1 MRINYLIYF
10 SLGLV
15 TIIFAQDAGKYSP
28 DDFANYQKQQMEAF
42 QNYKQSVTAQY
53 ADYERREK
61 EAFEQY
67 KKEIEEKWEEF
78 KSPEPKTFVEY
89 SEDLNSRQ
97 SIDFEKGEV
106 TIEVIVEEEPSKE
119 DGPVQSEKQKE
130 EKVKD
135 TLTKELIGLIK
146 KKADDNKPILKNQ
159 LNTNDGKEVTESNA
173 KEKAADIVKA
183 KKIDKKPY
191 KSKDGKKRVKYTV
204 KVPLKRNH
212 LDERAKRFENEILK
226 QSKRWKLDPAIV
238 FALME
243 AESSFNPKAR
253 SHIPAFGLMQLVPK
267 SGARDAYKY
276 VYNVDKLVTGDYLY
290 KPINNIELGCA
301 YFSKI
306 RYYYFENIK
315 DDELAYIC
323 SIPAYNTGIGN
334 VSKTLCGKP
343 YTNPA
348 AKVASG
354 MTADEL
360 YKKLTSDLK
369 YEEARNYLEKVW
381 KYKEK
386 YKS

>member
-1 MRINYLIYF
+1 MKFRYLIYL
-10 SLGLV
+10 SVGLV
-15 TIIFAQDAGKYSP
+15 SFIFPQDAGKYSP

-61 EAFEQY
+61 EAFEEY
-67 KKEIEEKWEEF
+67 KREIEEKWEEF
-78 KSPEPKTFVEY
+78 KSPEPKTFIEY
-89 SEDLNSRQ
+89 SEDLNTRQ

-106 TIEVIVEEEPSKE
+106 TIEIIVEEDPELAEPI
-119 DGPVQSEKQKE
+119 KE
-130 EKVKD
+130 EDKKEKIKD
-135 TLTKELIGLIK
+135 ILTKELIGLIK

-159 LNTNDGKEVTESNA
+159 LETKDGKEVTESNA
-173 KEKAADIVKA
+173 KKEAVNIVESKKVEKKLYKA
-183 KKIDKKPY
+183 
-191 KSKDGKKRVKYTV
+191 KDGKKRVKYTV
-204 KVPLKRNH
+204 KVPLKINH
-212 LDERAKRFENEILK
+212 LDQRAKRFENEILK
-226 QSKRWKLDPAIV
+226 QAKRWKLDPAIV

-243 AESSFNPKAR
+243 AESAFNPKAR

-276 VYNVDKLVTGDYLY
+276 VYKVDKLVTGDYLY
-290 KPINNIELGCA
+290 KPVNNIELGCA
-301 YFSKI
+301 YLSQI
-306 RYYYFENIK
+306 RYHYFENIK

-334 VSKTLCGKP
+334 VSKTLCGTP

-348 AKVASG
+348 ADVANS

-369 YEEARNYLEKVW
+369 YEEARNYLERVW

-386 YKS
+386 YKG

>member
-1 MRINYLIYF
+1 MRIKYSIYF
-10 SLGLV
+10 VLVLV
-15 TIIFAQDAGKYSP
+15 TIIFSQDAGKYSP
-28 DDFANYQKQQMEAF
+28 DDFANYKKQQMEAF

-53 ADYERREK
+53 TDYERREK
-61 EAFEQY
+61 EAFEKY

-106 TIEVIVEEEPSKE
+106 TIEVIVEEEPSPS
-119 DGPVQSEKQKE
+119 DPTQTEKQKE

-135 TLTKELIGLIK
+135 TLTKELVGLIK

-159 LNTNDGKEVTESNA
+159 LENKNGKEVNEDNA
-173 KEKAADIVKA
+173 KKEVVNIVKD
-183 KKIDKKPY
+183 KKIEKKPY

-204 KVPLKRNH
+204 KVPLKTNH
-212 LDERAKRFENEILK
+212 LDERAKRFEDEILK

-276 VYNVDKLVTGDYLY
+276 VYKVDKLVTGDYLY
-290 KPINNIELGCA
+290 KPVNNIELGCA

-306 RYYYFENIK
+306 RYYYFENIEN
-315 DDELAYIC
+315 DELAYIC

-348 AKVASG
+348 AKVASS

-360 YKKLTSDLK
+360 YQKLTSDLK
-369 YEEARNYLEKVW
+369 YEEARNYLKKVW

-386 YKS
+386 YKG

>member
-1 MRINYLIYF
+1 MKFRYLIYL
-10 SLGLV
+10 SVGLV
-15 TIIFAQDAGKYSP
+15 SFIFPQDAGKYSP

-61 EAFEQY
+61 EAFEEY
-67 KKEIEEKWEEF
+67 KREIEEKWEEF
-78 KSPEPKTFVEY
+78 KSPEPKTFIEY
-89 SEDLNSRQ
+89 SEDLNTRQ

-106 TIEVIVEEEPSKE
+106 TIEIIVEEDPELAEPI
-119 DGPVQSEKQKE
+119 KE
-130 EKVKD
+130 EDKKEKIKD
-135 TLTKELIGLIK
+135 ILTKELIGLIK

-159 LNTNDGKEVTESNA
+159 LETKDGKEVTESNA
-173 KEKAADIVKA
+173 KKEAVNIVES
-183 KKIDKKPY
+183 KKVEKKPY
-191 KSKDGKKRVKYTV
+191 KAKDGKKRVKYTV
-204 KVPLKRNH
+204 KVPLKTNH
-212 LDERAKRFENEILK
+212 LDQRAKRFENEILK
-226 QSKRWKLDPAIV
+226 QAKRWKLDPAIV

-243 AESSFNPKAR
+243 AESAFNPKAR

-276 VYNVDKLVTGDYLY
+276 VYKVDKLVTGDYLY
-290 KPINNIELGCA
+290 KPVNNIELGCA
-301 YFSKI
+301 YLSQI
-306 RYYYFENIK
+306 RYHYFENIK

-348 AKVASG
+348 ADVANS

-369 YEEARNYLEKVW
+369 YEEARNYLERVW

-386 YKS
+386 YKG

>member
-1 MRINYLIYF
+1 MKFRYLIYL
-10 SLGLV
+10 SVGLV
-15 TIIFAQDAGKYSP
+15 SFIFPQDAGKYSP

-61 EAFEQY
+61 EAFEEY
-67 KKEIEEKWEEF
+67 KREIEEKWEEF

-89 SEDLNSRQ
+89 SEDLNTRQ

-106 TIEVIVEEEPSKE
+106 TIEIIVEEDPELAEPI
-119 DGPVQSEKQKE
+119 KE
-130 EKVKD
+130 EDKKEKIKD
-135 TLTKELIGLIK
+135 ILTKELIGLIK

-159 LNTNDGKEVTESNA
+159 LETKDGKEVTESNA
-173 KEKAADIVKA
+173 KKEAVNIVESKKVEKKLYKA
-183 KKIDKKPY
+183 
-191 KSKDGKKRVKYTV
+191 KDGKKRVKYTV
-204 KVPLKRNH
+204 KVPLKINH
-212 LDERAKRFENEILK
+212 LDQRAKRFENEILK
-226 QSKRWKLDPAIV
+226 QAKRWKLDPAIV

-243 AESSFNPKAR
+243 AESAFNPKAR

-276 VYNVDKLVTGDYLY
+276 VYKVDKLVTGDYLY
-290 KPINNIELGCA
+290 KPVNNIELGCA
-301 YFSKI
+301 YLSQI
-306 RYYYFENIK
+306 RYHYFENIK

-348 AKVASG
+348 ADVANS

-369 YEEARNYLEKVW
+369 YEEARNYLERVW

-386 YKS
+386 YKG

>member
-1 MRINYLIYF
+1 MKFRYLIYL
-10 SLGLV
+10 SVGLV
-15 TIIFAQDAGKYSP
+15 SFIFPQDAGKYSP

-61 EAFEQY
+61 EAFEEY
-67 KKEIEEKWEEF
+67 KREIEEKWEEF

-89 SEDLNSRQ
+89 SEDLNTRQ

-106 TIEVIVEEEPSKE
+106 TIEVIVEEDPELAEPIKE
-119 DGPVQSEKQKE
+119 EDKE
-130 EKVKD
+130 EKIKE

-159 LNTNDGKEVTESNA
+159 LETKDGKEVTESNA
-173 KEKAADIVKA
+173 KKEAVNIVES
-183 KKIDKKPY
+183 KKVEKKPY
-191 KSKDGKKRVKYTV
+191 KAKDGKKRVKYTV
-204 KVPLKRNH
+204 KVPLKINH
-212 LDERAKRFENEILK
+212 LDQRAKRFENEILK
-226 QSKRWKLDPAIV
+226 QAKRWRLDPAIV

-243 AESSFNPKAR
+243 AESAFNPKAR

-276 VYNVDKLVTGDYLY
+276 VYKVDKLVTGDYLY
-290 KPINNIELGCA
+290 KPVNNIELGCA
-301 YFSKI
+301 YLSQI
-306 RYYYFENIK
+306 RYHYFENIK

-348 AKVASG
+348 ADVANS

-369 YEEARNYLEKVW
+369 YEEARNYLERVW
-381 KYKEK
+381 RYKEK
-386 YKS
+386 YKG

>member
-1 MRINYLIYF
+1 MKFRYLIYL
-10 SLGLV
+10 SVGLV
-15 TIIFAQDAGKYSP
+15 AFIFPQDAGKYSP

-61 EAFEQY
+61 EAFEEY
-67 KKEIEEKWEEF
+67 KREIEEKWEEF

-89 SEDLNSRQ
+89 SEDLNTRQ

-106 TIEVIVEEEPSKE
+106 TIEVIVEEDSELVDPIKE
-119 DGPVQSEKQKE
+119 EDKE
-130 EKVKD
+130 EKIKE

-159 LNTNDGKEVTESNA
+159 LETKDGKEVTESNA
-173 KEKAADIVKA
+173 KKEAVNIVES
-183 KKIDKKPY
+183 KKVEKKPY
-191 KSKDGKKRVKYTV
+191 KAKDGKKRVKYTV
-204 KVPLKRNH
+204 KVPLKINH
-212 LDERAKRFENEILK
+212 LDQRAKRFENEILK
-226 QSKRWKLDPAIV
+226 QAKRWRLDPAIV

-243 AESSFNPKAR
+243 AESAFNPKAR

-276 VYNVDKLVTGDYLY
+276 VYKVDKLVTGDYLY
-290 KPINNIELGCA
+290 KPVNNIELGCA
-301 YFSKI
+301 YLSQI
-306 RYYYFENIK
+306 RYHYFENIK

-348 AKVASG
+348 ADVANS

-369 YEEARNYLEKVW
+369 YEEARNYLERVW

-386 YKS
+386 YKG

>member
-1 MRINYLIYF
+1 MKFRYLIYL
-10 SLGLV
+10 SVGLV
-15 TIIFAQDAGKYSP
+15 SFIFPQDAGKYSP

-61 EAFEQY
+61 EAFEEY
-67 KKEIEEKWEEF
+67 KREIEEKWEEF
-78 KSPEPKTFVEY
+78 KSPEPKIFVEY
-89 SEDLNSRQ
+89 SEDLNTRQ

-106 TIEVIVEEEPSKE
+106 TIEVIVEEDPELAEPIKE
-119 DGPVQSEKQKE
+119 EDKE
-130 EKVKD
+130 EKIKNI
-135 TLTKELIGLIK
+135 LTKELIGLIK

-159 LNTNDGKEVTESNA
+159 LETKDGKEVTESNA
-173 KEKAADIVKA
+173 KKEAVNIVES
-183 KKIDKKPY
+183 KKVEKKPY
-191 KSKDGKKRVKYTV
+191 KAKDGKKRVKYTV
-204 KVPLKRNH
+204 KVPLKINH
-212 LDERAKRFENEILK
+212 LDQRAKRFENEILK
-226 QSKRWKLDPAIV
+226 QAKRWRLDPAIV

-243 AESSFNPKAR
+243 AESAFNPKAR

-276 VYNVDKLVTGDYLY
+276 VYKVDKLVTGDYLY
-290 KPINNIELGCA
+290 KPVNNIELGCA
-301 YFSKI
+301 YLSQI
-306 RYYYFENIK
+306 RYHYFENIK

-348 AKVASG
+348 ADVANS

-369 YEEARNYLEKVW
+369 YEEARNYLERVW
-381 KYKEK
+381 RYKEK
-386 YKS
+386 YKG

>member
-1 MRINYLIYF
+1 MKIRYLVYL
-10 SLGLV
+10 SVGLIS
-15 TIIFAQDAGKYSP
+15 IIFSQNAGKYSP

-67 KKEIEEKWEEF
+67 KREIEEKWEEF

-89 SEDLNSRQ
+89 SEDLNTRQ

-106 TIEVIVEEEPSKE
+106 TIEVIVEEDSEPGEPIKE
-119 DGPVQSEKQKE
+119 DEE
-130 EKVKD
+130 EKIKE
-135 TLTKELIGLIK
+135 TLTKELVELIK
-146 KKADDNKPILKNQ
+146 KKADDNKSILKNQ
-159 LNTNDGKEVTESNA
+159 LETKDGKEVTESNA
-173 KEKAADIVKA
+173 KKEAINIVES
-183 KKIDKKPY
+183 KKVEEKPY
-191 KSKDGKKRVKYTV
+191 KAKDGKKRVKYTV
-204 KVPLKRNH
+204 KVPLKINH

-226 QSKRWKLDPAIV
+226 QAKRWKLDPAIV

-243 AESSFNPKAR
+243 TESAFNPKAR

-276 VYNVDKLVTGDYLY
+276 VYKVDKLVTGEYLY
-290 KPINNIELGCA
+290 KPVNNIELGCA
-301 YFSKI
+301 YLSQI

-348 AKVASG
+348 ADVANS

-369 YEEARNYLEKVW
+369 YEEARNYLERVW

-386 YKS
+386 YKG

>member
-1 MRINYLIYF
+1 MKFRYLIYL
-10 SLGLV
+10 SVGLV
-15 TIIFAQDAGKYSP
+15 SFIFPQDAGKYSP

-61 EAFEQY
+61 EAFEEY
-67 KKEIEEKWEEF
+67 KREIEEKWEEF
-78 KSPEPKTFVEY
+78 KSPEPKIFVEY
-89 SEDLNSRQ
+89 SEDLNTRQ

-106 TIEVIVEEEPSKE
+106 TIEVIVEEDPELAEPI
-119 DGPVQSEKQKE
+119 KE
-130 EKVKD
+130 EDREEKIKNI
-135 TLTKELIGLIK
+135 LTKELIGLIK

-159 LNTNDGKEVTESNA
+159 LETKDGKEVTESNVK
-173 KEKAADIVKA
+173 KEAINIVES
-183 KKIDKKPY
+183 KKVEKNPY
-191 KSKDGKKRVKYTV
+191 KAKDGKKRVKYTV
-204 KVPLKRNH
+204 KVPLKINH
-212 LDERAKRFENEILK
+212 LDQRAKRFENEILK
-226 QSKRWKLDPAIV
+226 QAKRWRLDPAIV

-243 AESSFNPKAR
+243 AESAFNPKAR

-276 VYNVDKLVTGDYLY
+276 VYKVDKLVTGDYLY
-290 KPINNIELGCA
+290 KPVNNIELGCA
-301 YFSKI
+301 YLSQI
-306 RYYYFENIK
+306 RYHYFENIK

-348 AKVASG
+348 ADVANS

-369 YEEARNYLEKVW
+369 YEEARNYLERVW

-386 YKS
+386 YKG

>member
-1 MRINYLIYF
+1 MKFRYLIYL
-10 SLGLV
+10 SVGLV
-15 TIIFAQDAGKYSP
+15 SFIFPQDAGKYSP

-61 EAFEQY
+61 EAFEEY
-67 KKEIEEKWEEF
+67 KREIEEKWEEF
-78 KSPEPKTFVEY
+78 KSPEPKTFIEY
-89 SEDLNSRQ
+89 SEDLNTRQ

-106 TIEVIVEEEPSKE
+106 TIEIIVEEDPELAEPI
-119 DGPVQSEKQKE
+119 KE
-130 EKVKD
+130 EDKKEKIKD
-135 TLTKELIGLIK
+135 ILTKELIGLIK

-159 LNTNDGKEVTESNA
+159 LETKDGKEVTESNA
-173 KEKAADIVKA
+173 KKEAVNIVESKKVEKKLYKA
-183 KKIDKKPY
+183 
-191 KSKDGKKRVKYTV
+191 KDGKKRVKYTV
-204 KVPLKRNH
+204 KVPLKINH
-212 LDERAKRFENEILK
+212 LDQRAKRFENEILK
-226 QSKRWKLDPAIV
+226 QAKRWKLDPAIV

-243 AESSFNPKAR
+243 AESAFNPKAR

-276 VYNVDKLVTGDYLY
+276 VYKVDKLVTGDYLY
-290 KPINNIELGCA
+290 KPVNNIELGCA
-301 YFSKI
+301 YLSQI
-306 RYYYFENIK
+306 RYHYFENIK

-348 AKVASG
+348 ADVANS

-369 YEEARNYLEKVW
+369 YEEARNYLERVW

-386 YKS
+386 YKG

>member
-1 MRINYLIYF
+1 MRIKYLIYF
-10 SLGLV
+10 TLGLV
-15 TIIFAQDAGKYSP
+15 TIIFTQDAGKYSP

-106 TIEVIVEEEPSKE
+106 TIEVIVEEEPSPSE
-119 DGPVQSEKQKE
+119 STQTEKQKE

-135 TLTKELIGLIK
+135 TLTKELVGLIK

-159 LNTNDGKEVTESNA
+159 LENKNGKEVNEDNA
-173 KEKAADIVKA
+173 KKEVVNIVKD
-183 KKIDKKPY
+183 KKIEKKPY

-204 KVPLKRNH
+204 KVPLKTNH
-212 LDERAKRFENEILK
+212 LDERAKRFEDEILK

-276 VYNVDKLVTGDYLY
+276 VYKVDKLVTGDYLY
-290 KPINNIELGCA
+290 KPVNNIELGCA

-306 RYYYFENIK
+306 RYYYFENIEN
-315 DDELAYIC
+315 DELAYIC

-348 AKVASG
+348 AKVASS

-360 YKKLTSDLK
+360 YQKLTSDLK
-369 YEEARNYLEKVW
+369 YEEARNYLKKVW

-386 YKS
+386 YKG

>member
-1 MRINYLIYF
+1 MKFSYLIYLSVGLF
-10 SLGLV
+10 SF
-15 TIIFAQDAGKYSP
+15 IFSQDAGKYSP

-67 KKEIEEKWEEF
+67 KRDIEAKWEEF
-78 KSPEPKTFVEY
+78 KSPEPKTLVEY

-106 TIEVIVEEEPSKE
+106 TIEVIVEEEPTSDQPPGTE
-119 DGPVQSEKQKE
+119 EQQE
-130 EKVKD
+130 EKIKE
-135 TLTKELIGLIK
+135 TLTKELVGLIK

-159 LNTNDGKEVTESNA
+159 LETKDGKEVTENNA
-173 KEKAADIVKA
+173 KEKAVDIVKS
-183 KKIDKKPY
+183 KKVKKKPY

-204 KVPLKRNH
+204 KVPLKTNH
-212 LDERAKRFENEILK
+212 LDERAKRFEDEILK
-226 QSKRWKLDPAIV
+226 QSKKWKLDPAIV

-243 AESSFNPKAR
+243 AESAFNPKAR

-276 VYNVDKLVTGDYLY
+276 VYKVDKLVTGEYLY

-301 YFSKI
+301 YLSKI

-348 AKVASG
+348 AKVASS

-369 YEEARNYLEKVW
+369 YEEARNYLKRVW

>member
-1 MRINYLIYF
+1 MRIKYLIYF

-15 TIIFAQDAGKYSP
+15 TIIFTQDAGKYSP
-28 DDFANYQKQQMEAF
+28 DDFVNYQKQQMEAF

-106 TIEVIVEEEPSKE
+106 TIEVIVEEEPSPSE
-119 DGPVQSEKQKE
+119 PTQTEKQKE

-135 TLTKELIGLIK
+135 TLTKELVGLIK

-159 LNTNDGKEVTESNA
+159 LENKNGKEVNEDNA
-173 KEKAADIVKA
+173 KKEVVNIVKD
-183 KKIDKKPY
+183 KKIEKKPY

-204 KVPLKRNH
+204 KVPLKTNH
-212 LDERAKRFENEILK
+212 LDERAKRFEDEILK

-276 VYNVDKLVTGDYLY
+276 VYKVDKLVTGDYLY
-290 KPINNIELGCA
+290 KPVNNIELGCA

-306 RYYYFENIK
+306 RYYYFENIEN
-315 DDELAYIC
+315 DELAYIC

-348 AKVASG
+348 AKVASS

-360 YKKLTSDLK
+360 YQKLTSDLK
-369 YEEARNYLEKVW
+369 YEEARNYLKKVW

-386 YKS
+386 YKG

>member
-1 MRINYLIYF
+1 MKFRYLIYL
-10 SLGLV
+10 SVGLV
-15 TIIFAQDAGKYSP
+15 SFIFPQDAGKYSP

-61 EAFEQY
+61 EAFEEY
-67 KKEIEEKWEEF
+67 KREIEEKWEEF
-78 KSPEPKTFVEY
+78 KSPEPKTFIEY
-89 SEDLNSRQ
+89 SEDLNTRQ

-106 TIEVIVEEEPSKE
+106 TIEIIVEEDPELAEPI
-119 DGPVQSEKQKE
+119 KE
-130 EKVKD
+130 EDKKEKIKD
-135 TLTKELIGLIK
+135 ILTKELIGLIK

-159 LNTNDGKEVTESNA
+159 LETKDGKEVTESNA
-173 KEKAADIVKA
+173 KKEAVNIVES
-183 KKIDKKPY
+183 KKVEKKPY
-191 KSKDGKKRVKYTV
+191 KAKDGKKRVKYTV
-204 KVPLKRNH
+204 KVPLKINH
-212 LDERAKRFENEILK
+212 LDQRAKRFENEILK
-226 QSKRWKLDPAIV
+226 QAKRWKLDPAIV

-243 AESSFNPKAR
+243 AESAFNPKAR

-276 VYNVDKLVTGDYLY
+276 VYKVDKLVTGDYLY
-290 KPINNIELGCA
+290 KPVNNIELGCA
-301 YFSKI
+301 YLSQI
-306 RYYYFENIK
+306 RYHYFENIK

-348 AKVASG
+348 ADVANS

-369 YEEARNYLEKVW
+369 YEEARNYLERVW

-386 YKS
+386 YKG

>member
-1 MRINYLIYF
+1 MRIKYLIYF

-15 TIIFAQDAGKYSP
+15 TIIFTQDAGKYSP

-106 TIEVIVEEEPSKE
+106 TIEVIVEEEPLPGE
-119 DGPVQSEKQKE
+119 PIQTEKQKE

-135 TLTKELIGLIK
+135 TLTKELVGLIK

-159 LNTNDGKEVTESNA
+159 LENKKGKEVNEDNA
-173 KEKAADIVKA
+173 KKEVVNIVKD
-183 KKIDKKPY
+183 KKIEKKPY

-204 KVPLKRNH
+204 KVPLKTNH
-212 LDERAKRFENEILK
+212 LDERAKRFEDEILK

-276 VYNVDKLVTGDYLY
+276 VYKVDKLVTGDYLY
-290 KPINNIELGCA
+290 KPVNNIELGCA

-306 RYYYFENIK
+306 RYYYFENIEN
-315 DDELAYIC
+315 DELAYIC

-348 AKVASG
+348 AKVASS
-354 MTADEL
+354 MTPDEL
-360 YKKLTSDLK
+360 YQKLTSDLK
-369 YEEARNYLEKVW
+369 YEEARNYLKKVW

-386 YKS
+386 YKG

>member
-1 MRINYLIYF
+1 MKFRYLIYL
-10 SLGLV
+10 SVGLV
-15 TIIFAQDAGKYSP
+15 AFIFPQDAGKYSP

-61 EAFEQY
+61 EAFEEY
-67 KKEIEEKWEEF
+67 KREIEEKWEEF

-89 SEDLNSRQ
+89 SEDLNTRQ

-106 TIEVIVEEEPSKE
+106 TIEVIVEEDSELVDPIKE
-119 DGPVQSEKQKE
+119 EDKE
-130 EKVKD
+130 EKIKE

-159 LNTNDGKEVTESNA
+159 LETKDGKEVTESNA
-173 KEKAADIVKA
+173 KKEAVNIVES
-183 KKIDKKPY
+183 KKVEKKPY
-191 KSKDGKKRVKYTV
+191 KAKDGKKRVKYTV
-204 KVPLKRNH
+204 KVPLKINH
-212 LDERAKRFENEILK
+212 LDQRAKRFENEILK
-226 QSKRWKLDPAIV
+226 QAKRWRLDPAIV

-243 AESSFNPKAR
+243 AESAFNPKAR

-276 VYNVDKLVTGDYLY
+276 VYKVDKLVTGDYLY
-290 KPINNIELGCA
+290 KPVNNIELGCA
-301 YFSKI
+301 YLSQI
-306 RYYYFENIK
+306 RYHYFENIK

-348 AKVASG
+348 ADVANS

-369 YEEARNYLEKVW
+369 YEEARNYLERVW
-381 KYKEK
+381 RYKEK
-386 YKS
+386 YKG

>member
-1 MRINYLIYF
+1 MKFRYLIYL
-10 SLGLV
+10 SVGLV
-15 TIIFAQDAGKYSP
+15 SFIFPQDAGKYSP

-61 EAFEQY
+61 EAFEEY
-67 KKEIEEKWEEF
+67 KREIEEKWEEF
-78 KSPEPKTFVEY
+78 KSPEPKIFVEY
-89 SEDLNSRQ
+89 SEDLNTRQ

-106 TIEVIVEEEPSKE
+106 TIEVIVEEDPELAEPIKE
-119 DGPVQSEKQKE
+119 EDKE
-130 EKVKD
+130 EKIKNI
-135 TLTKELIGLIK
+135 LTKELIGLIK

-159 LNTNDGKEVTESNA
+159 LETKDGKEVTESNVK
-173 KEKAADIVKA
+173 KEAINIVES
-183 KKIDKKPY
+183 KKVEKNPY
-191 KSKDGKKRVKYTV
+191 KAKDGKKRVKYTV
-204 KVPLKRNH
+204 KVPLKINH
-212 LDERAKRFENEILK
+212 LDQRAKRFENEILK
-226 QSKRWKLDPAIV
+226 QAKRWKLDPAIV

-243 AESSFNPKAR
+243 AESAFNPKAR

-276 VYNVDKLVTGDYLY
+276 VYKVDKLVTGDYLY
-290 KPINNIELGCA
+290 KPVNNIELGCA
-301 YFSKI
+301 YLSQI
-306 RYYYFENIK
+306 RYHYFENIK

-348 AKVASG
+348 ADVANS

-369 YEEARNYLEKVW
+369 YEEARNYLERVW
-381 KYKEK
+381 RYKEK
-386 YKS
+386 YKG

>member
-1 MRINYLIYF
+1 MKFRYLIYLSVGLF
-10 SLGLV
+10 SF
-15 TIIFAQDAGKYSP
+15 IFSQNAGKYSP

-67 KKEIEEKWEEF
+67 KRDIEAKWEEF
-78 KSPEPKTFVEY
+78 KSPEPKTLVEY
-89 SEDLNSRQ
+89 SEDLNTRQ

-106 TIEVIVEEEPSKE
+106 TIEVIVEEEPTSDQPPKTE
-119 DGPVQSEKQKE
+119 EQQE
-130 EKVKD
+130 EKIKE
-135 TLTKELIGLIK
+135 TLTKELVGLIK

-159 LNTNDGKEVTESNA
+159 LETKDGKEVTENNA
-173 KEKAADIVKA
+173 KEKAVDLVKS
-183 KKIDKKPY
+183 KKVEKKPY
-191 KSKDGKKRVKYTV
+191 KAKDGKKRVKYTV
-204 KVPLKRNH
+204 KVPLKTNH
-212 LDERAKRFENEILK
+212 LDERAKRFEDEILK

-243 AESSFNPKAR
+243 AESAFNPKAR

-276 VYNVDKLVTGDYLY
+276 VYKVDKLVTGEYLY

-348 AKVASG
+348 AKVASS

-369 YEEARNYLEKVW
+369 YEEARNYLERVW

-386 YKS
+386 YKG

>member
-1 MRINYLIYF
+1 MKFRYLIYL
-10 SLGLV
+10 SVGLV
-15 TIIFAQDAGKYSP
+15 SFIFPQDAGKYSP

-61 EAFEQY
+61 EAFEEY
-67 KKEIEEKWEEF
+67 KREIEEKWEEF
-78 KSPEPKTFVEY
+78 KSPEPKIFVEY
-89 SEDLNSRQ
+89 SEDLNTRQ

-106 TIEVIVEEEPSKE
+106 TIEVIVEEDPELAEPIKE
-119 DGPVQSEKQKE
+119 EDKE
-130 EKVKD
+130 EKIKNI
-135 TLTKELIGLIK
+135 LTKELIGLIK

-159 LNTNDGKEVTESNA
+159 LETKDGKEVTESNVK
-173 KEKAADIVKA
+173 KEAINIVES
-183 KKIDKKPY
+183 KKVEKKPY
-191 KSKDGKKRVKYTV
+191 KAKDGKKRVKYTV
-204 KVPLKRNH
+204 KVPLKINH
-212 LDERAKRFENEILK
+212 LDQRAKRFENEILK
-226 QSKRWKLDPAIV
+226 QAKRWRLDPAIV

-243 AESSFNPKAR
+243 AESAFNPKAR

-276 VYNVDKLVTGDYLY
+276 VYKVDKLVTGDYLY
-290 KPINNIELGCA
+290 KPVNNIELGCA
-301 YFSKI
+301 YLSQI
-306 RYYYFENIK
+306 RYHYFENIK

-348 AKVASG
+348 ADVANS

-369 YEEARNYLEKVW
+369 YEEARNYLERVW
-381 KYKEK
+381 RYKEK
-386 YKS
+386 YKG

>member
-1 MRINYLIYF
+1 MKFSYLIYLSVGLF
-10 SLGLV
+10 SF
-15 TIIFAQDAGKYSP
+15 IFSQDAGKYSP

-67 KKEIEEKWEEF
+67 KRDIEAKWEEF
-78 KSPEPKTFVEY
+78 KSPEPKTLVEY

-106 TIEVIVEEEPSKE
+106 TIEVIVEEEPTSDQPPGTE
-119 DGPVQSEKQKE
+119 EQQE
-130 EKVKD
+130 EKIKE
-135 TLTKELIGLIK
+135 TLTKELVGLIK

-159 LNTNDGKEVTESNA
+159 LETKDGKEVTENNA
-173 KEKAADIVKA
+173 KEKAVDIVKA

>member
-1 MRINYLIYF
+1 MRIKYLIYF

-15 TIIFAQDAGKYSP
+15 TIIFTQDAGKYSP
-28 DDFANYQKQQMEAF
+28 DDFVNYQKQQMEAF

-53 ADYERREK
+53 ADYERKEK

-106 TIEVIVEEEPSKE
+106 TIEVIVEEEPSPSE
-119 DGPVQSEKQKE
+119 PTQTEKQKE

-135 TLTKELIGLIK
+135 TLTKELVGLIK

-159 LNTNDGKEVTESNA
+159 LENKNGKEVNEDNA
-173 KEKAADIVKA
+173 KKEVVNIVKD
-183 KKIDKKPY
+183 KKIEKKPY

-204 KVPLKRNH
+204 KVPLKTNH
-212 LDERAKRFENEILK
+212 LDERAKRFEDEILK

-276 VYNVDKLVTGDYLY
+276 VYKVDKLVTGDYLY
-290 KPINNIELGCA
+290 KPVNNIELGCA

-306 RYYYFENIK
+306 RYYYFENIEN
-315 DDELAYIC
+315 DELAYIC

-348 AKVASG
+348 AKVASS

-360 YKKLTSDLK
+360 YQKLTSDLK
-369 YEEARNYLEKVW
+369 YEEARNYLKKVW

-386 YKS
+386 YKG

>member
-1 MRINYLIYF
+1 MKFRYLIYL
-10 SLGLV
+10 SVGLV
-15 TIIFAQDAGKYSP
+15 SFIFPQDAGKYSP

-61 EAFEQY
+61 EAFEEY
-67 KKEIEEKWEEF
+67 KREIEEKWEEF
-78 KSPEPKTFVEY
+78 KSPEPKIFVEY
-89 SEDLNSRQ
+89 SEDLNTRQ

-106 TIEVIVEEEPSKE
+106 TIEVIVEEDPELAEPIKE
-119 DGPVQSEKQKE
+119 EDKE
-130 EKVKD
+130 EKIKE

-159 LNTNDGKEVTESNA
+159 LETKDGKEVTESNVK
-173 KEKAADIVKA
+173 KEAINIVES
-183 KKIDKKPY
+183 KKVEKKPY
-191 KSKDGKKRVKYTV
+191 KAKDGKKRVKYTV
-204 KVPLKRNH
+204 KVPLKINH
-212 LDERAKRFENEILK
+212 LDQRAKRFENEILK
-226 QSKRWKLDPAIV
+226 QAKRWRLDPAIV

-243 AESSFNPKAR
+243 AESAFNPKAR

-276 VYNVDKLVTGDYLY
+276 VYKVDKLVTGDYLY
-290 KPINNIELGCA
+290 KPVNNIELGCA
-301 YFSKI
+301 YLSQI
-306 RYYYFENIK
+306 RYHYFENIK

-348 AKVASG
+348 ADVANS
-354 MTADEL
+354 MTSDEL

-369 YEEARNYLEKVW
+369 YEEARNYLERVW

-386 YKS
+386 YKG